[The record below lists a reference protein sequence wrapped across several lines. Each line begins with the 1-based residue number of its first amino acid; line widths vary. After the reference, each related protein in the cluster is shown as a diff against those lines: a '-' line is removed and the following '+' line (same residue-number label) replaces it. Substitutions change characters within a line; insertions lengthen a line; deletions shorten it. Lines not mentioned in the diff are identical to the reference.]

1 MPPQTNYIETL
12 YPQIKFNISDPHSVL
27 RQNKVTEKDIVN
39 LCGGIPL
46 ANITKIKVD
55 ISSQYQPALC
65 VQIKTDQY
73 ETVRTMDFT
82 LKQID
87 NNIMIVSDEAKGKH
101 IGTNLFLNQLV
112 TARVHDFEKLH
123 TIAVAPSKYD
133 DEGTAWYGYYFWANL
148 GFQNMEP
155 DEYRAWAAEMQ
166 REEPTLSELMQTDQG
181 RELWRNT
188 GISWIGE
195 FFLAQ
200 GHPCYH
206 YLKLHLKRKGIQFD
220 L

>member
-1 MPPQTNYIETL
+1 MPIQTNFIEAL
-12 YPQIKFNISDPHSVL
+12 YHQIEFKIADPHSVL
-27 RQNKVTEKDIVN
+27 KHNKVTGKDIVN

-46 ANITKIKVD
+46 PDITNISVE

-73 ETVRTMDFT
+73 ETVRTMDFE

-87 NNIMIVSDEAKGKH
+87 NNIMIVNDEAKGRH
-101 IGTNLFLNQLV
+101 IGTNLFLNQLQ
-112 TARVHDFEKLH
+112 TARTHNFEKLH
-123 TIAVAPSKYD
+123 TIAMAPSKYD
-133 DEGTAWYGYYFWANL
+133 EEGTAWYGYYFWANL

-155 DEYRAWAAEMQ
+155 DEYHAWATEMQ
-166 REEPTLSELMQTDQG
+166 REEPTLSDLMQTAEG

-195 FFLAQ
+195 FFLAKD
-200 GHPCYH
+200 HPCNH
-206 YLKLHLKRKGIQFD
+206 YLKLHLKRKGID
-220 L
+220 AAV